1 MPACI
6 ASVSTPREPR
16 APAKV
21 ARRGRP
27 PPNASPGTQPANA
40 NSGTPTRERQPP
52 NERAAPDTPAPLP
65 KPYRKS
71 PYSENAARCGSDRS
85 VIVSQA
91 AATSSTEGGS
101 VNVVPSFWNSATR
114 WTLPPPTMNT
124 AAVSGTSSVHR

>member
-1 MPACI
+1 MRSCI
-6 ASVSTPREPR
+6 VSVSTPRDPR
-16 APAKV
+16 APAKEPQ
-21 ARRGRP
+21 A
-27 PPNASPGTQPANA
+27 PGANPEHQPGHTNPR
-40 NSGTPTRERQPP
+40 TPTPHRKSGAGKPG
-52 NERAAPDTPAPLP
+52 AAP

-71 PYSENAARCGSDRS
+71 RYSEKAARCGSDRS